1 MRRILWAALILSV
14 AVFVSGCA
22 SLRGFERPEV
32 TLVDLGIENV
42 SVFETEGRVTLR
54 VINAADDSLTVTG
67 TAIKLSIDGRK
78 IGRAVSP
85 ERIQVDGLSS
95 ATIEAPLYISN
106 LAVGRRIYD
115 LLTKEHRELDYEI
128 NGKLTLGGGFGGRR
142 IRVKHQG
149 LFEMP
154 ERLQNRGSDD
164 LPDDFVPDN
173 SDG

>member
-1 MRRILWAALILSV
+1 MGATPLLAALLV
-14 AVFVSGCA
+14 VSACA
-22 SLRGFERPEV
+22 TLPGFERPEV

-42 SVFETEGRVTLR
+42 SVFETEGKATLR
-54 VINAADDSLTVTG
+54 VINADDDPLTVTG
-67 TAIKLSIDGRK
+67 TAIRLSIDGRK

-115 LLTKEHRELDYEI
+115 LLTKERQKLDYEI
-128 NGKLTLGGGFGGRR
+128 DGKLTLGGGFGGRR